1 MPDPDAPPPTSAVER
16 DFPYREVSRLA
27 ASEAY
32 NKHHYRPTNYGHKWW
47 ARRLGSVVRSLC
59 LASLADPDTT
69 AAEVWRRHAEP
80 NDFSDALVVDPFMGG
95 GTTGQ
100 EATRLGAK
108 FVGVDVNPVA
118 WFVARMGL
126 APPPE
131 EADEAFAD
139 VLDRARAAIRP
150 FYRTACPDCDEDVGA
165 SFYLWVELAA
175 TEDGP
180 VRAFDSLVVDH
191 APDGGA
197 TVVCPDCGALADVA
211 DPERASC
218 AACGAGFDATRSDTR
233 VPTDDP
239 GPTVGGDGRPT
250 YEPYAVKHD
259 CPDCGAGFARFDAGD
274 ARRYRAACATAARRD
289 LPVPDQPIPDGVKT
303 RDLRTRGYERWR
315 ELFNPRQR
323 LALGSLLAAVDEV
336 GATRP
341 RHYLALALSAALE
354 FNCMLCSYKGAD
366 PRGPGA
372 VRHVFSHHA
381 FVHPSEP
388 LENNPLGTRA
398 RQSGTVPTV
407 YDYRLK
413 RAFEFQERPV
423 ERVLGDDGR
432 VAEKRAVP
440 GERVGG
446 DPASSVRDLVASD
459 RTHYLVCGD
468 GADLSVPPGVEA
480 DAVVTDPP
488 YYDSVQYAELADFFY
503 VWLKQTLEPDFPDA
517 FAGDSGVADAEA
529 VGNRA
534 RDQSLDDYAH
544 LLERVFSAAGATL
557 KPDGP
562 LVFTFHHGDAAAWG
576 ALLSALDGAGFRVV
590 AAYPVRGENRRSV
603 HIAGQRA
610 IRLDSAVVCRRPA
623 DRGVGA
629 WADVRDR
636 VKEAARERLTT
647 IRDAEG
653 DLSALDASVVV
664 RGACLVQYSA
674 HERVLDGD
682 ETVSPREAVERV
694 APVTER
700 LNDERL

>member
-1 MPDPDAPPPTSAVER
+1 MPAPDAPPPTSAVER
-16 DFPYREVSRLA
+16 GFPYRKVSRLA

-59 LASLADPDTT
+59 LASLSGPDTT
-69 AAEVWRRHAEP
+69 AAEVWRRHTES
-80 NDFSDALVVDPFMGG
+80 NDLSDALVLDPFMGG

-118 WFVARMGL
+118 WFVARMAL

-131 EADEAFAD
+131 GLDEAFAG
-139 VLDRARAAIRP
+139 VLDRARSAVQP
-150 FYRTACPDCDEDVGA
+150 FYRTDCPDCGDEVGA
-165 SFYLWVELAA
+165 QFYLWVELVSG
-175 TEDGP
+175 EGGP

-191 APDGGA
+191 DRDGGA
-197 TVVCPDCGALADVA
+197 TVVCPDCGGVA
-211 DPERASC
+211 AVSEPEQSAC
-218 AACGAGFDATRSDTR
+218 PACGAGFDATRPGAR
-233 VPTDDP
+233 VPVDDH
-239 GPTVGGDGRPT
+239 GPTVGGDGRTT

-259 CPDCGAGFARFDAGD
+259 CPNCGAGFDRFDDAD

-303 RDLRTRGYERWR
+303 RDLRTHGYERWQ

-336 GATRP
+336 ESAQP

-388 LENNPLGTRA
+388 LENNPLGTRP
-398 RQSGTVPTV
+398 RQSGTLPTLC
-407 YDYRLK
+407 DYRLK
-413 RAFEFQERPV
+413 RALNFQERPV
-423 ERVLGDDGR
+423 ERVLGEDGR
-432 VAEKRAVP
+432 VTEKRPVS

-446 DPASSVRDLVASD
+446 APASSIRDLVGSD

-468 GADLSVPPGVEA
+468 GADLALPPGVRA

-503 VWLKQTLEPDFPDA
+503 VWLKQTLEADFPDA
-517 FAGDSGVADAEA
+517 FAGDSGAADAEA

-534 RDQSLDDYAH
+534 RDQSHEEYAH
-544 LLERVFSAAGATL
+544 LLERVFSATGEAL
-557 KPDGP
+557 RPDGP

-603 HIAGQRA
+603 HIDGQRA
-610 IRLDSAVVCRRPA
+610 IRLDSAVVCRRHG
-623 DRGVGA
+623 DREAGA
-629 WADVRDR
+629 WADVHDQ
-636 VKEAARERLTT
+636 VETAARERLAD

-664 RGACLVQYSA
+664 RGACLVAHSA
-674 HERVLDGD
+674 YRQVVDGD
-682 ETVSPREAVERV
+682 ETVSPHEAVARV
-694 APVTER
+694 DTVTER
-700 LNDERL
+700 LNEERL